1 MFIMLPLSILLKL
14 ISLDFIIR
22 LLKFEDS
29 LPLEAEYKLFLAIK
43 KTNKIFN
50 ICFILL

>member
-1 MFIMLPLSILLKL
+1 MLPLSILLKL

-29 LPLEAEYKLFLAIK
+29 LPLEAEYKLFLAIIERPTK
-43 KTNKIFN
+43 YIIFV
-50 ICFILL
+50 L